1 VRPTTLVA
9 GAALTAAL
17 ALVALPGLAG
27 SQTPS
32 PDRPLD
38 AAAFQAFRIPAS
50 EGGSSRAIDP
60 LDDALRSANALDP
73 LSRLVEPGT
82 GSKVPTARS
91 APNQPA
97 VTAGYSIKPP
107 RYSLHGVATFYD
119 AGFTAMRLPR
129 GTVIRVCGPGG
140 CLERTI
146 SDYGPVAGT
155 NRIIDLYR
163 PDFFAI
169 CGCPSWSGTVWV
181 TVGVY

>member
-1 VRPTTLVA
+1 MLTEDWISLAVVVICLAVSFFFSASET
-9 GAALTAAL
+9 ALT
-17 ALVALPGLAG
+17 G
-27 SQTPS
+27 
-32 PDRPLD
+32 
-38 AAAFQAFRIPAS
+38 F
-50 EGGSSRAIDP
+50 SRARM
-60 LDDALRSANALDP
+60 LQLEKNGNARARLVN
-73 LSRLVEPGT
+73 RLVEPGT
-82 GSKVPTARS
+82 GSKVATARS

-107 RYSLHGVATFYD
+107 RYSLRGVATFYD

-140 CLERTI
+140 CLDRKI

-163 PDFFAI
+163 PDFFAV